1 MFVVLKFPSFAGFSG
16 NQAIDVGKQGQWITE
31 GKSEGQ
37 MLLLERGQR

>member
-16 NQAIDVGKQGQWITE
+16 NKAIDVGKQGQRIIE